1 MKLNGMAGGFNQRLK
16 LPLKHISRICPSACK
31 LDLETSID
39 DKNLLDTIIME
50 ENDYKRGIRPNAKIL
65 GFEFSNWNN

>member
-1 MKLNGMAGGFNQRLK
+1 MKPNGMAGGFNQRLK

-31 LDLETSID
+31 LDLETIID

-50 ENDYKRGIRPNAKIL
+50 ENDYKRGICPNAKIL